1 MDKIDLRK
9 QELQGQIED
18 QIKAMDELR
27 AQRAEIKQQ
36 LGKIDEQAYV
46 INVKI
51 VELQGR
57 LDQLNKL

>member
-57 LDQLNKL
+57 LDELNKL